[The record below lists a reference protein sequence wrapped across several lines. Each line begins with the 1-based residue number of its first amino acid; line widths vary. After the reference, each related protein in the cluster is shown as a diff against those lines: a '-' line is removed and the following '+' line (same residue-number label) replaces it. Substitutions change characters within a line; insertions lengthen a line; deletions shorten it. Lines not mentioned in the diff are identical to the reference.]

1 VGESLRAGAS
11 GNRLVGLESAVTI
24 GRVNTVPV
32 GRVDMQGKV
41 CLVTGAN
48 SGIGK
53 ATALGLAEM
62 GARVVMVCRDRARGT
77 AARDEIRSAS
87 GNDSVELLVADLA
100 SLGSVR
106 KLAEHFV
113 EAHERL
119 HVLIN
124 NAAVLSPKRMETE
137 DGFEMQFGVN
147 HLAPFMLTNLL
158 LERLKASG
166 STRVVNVS
174 SMAHRGAKIDFEDL
188 QSEKRYKM
196 MRAYGQSKLGNVL
209 FTYAL
214 AKRLAGTGVTA
225 NSLHPG
231 IVRTGIFRDFPGP
244 VRGLEKILGGLI
256 LSTPTKGTK
265 TSLYVATSPEIEGI
279 GGKYFEKCREAE
291 SSAESH
297 DEAVAERLWSVS
309 AAMTGCGQ

>member
-1 VGESLRAGAS
+1 MS
-11 GNRLVGLESAVTI
+11 
-24 GRVNTVPV
+24 
-32 GRVDMQGKV
+32 VDHRDMSGKV

-62 GARVVMVCRDRARGT
+62 GAVVVMVCRDRAKGV

-87 GNDSVELLVADLA
+87 GNDSAELLVADLA
-100 SLGSVR
+100 SLDAVR
-106 KLAEHFV
+106 RLAERFV

-124 NAAVLSPKRMETE
+124 NAAVLLRKRLETQ

-147 HLAPFMLTNLL
+147 HLAPFALTDLL
-158 LERLKASG
+158 LERLKASAPA
-166 STRVVNVS
+166 RIVNVS
-174 SMAHRGAKIDFEDL
+174 SMAHRSATIDFDDL

-225 NSLHPG
+225 NCLHPG
-231 IVRTGIFRDFPGP
+231 IVRTGIFRDFPAP
-244 VRGLEKILGGLI
+244 VRGLEKILGRLV
-256 LSTPTKGTK
+256 LSKPAKGAET
-265 TSLYVATSPEIEGI
+265 TLYAAASPEVEGVS
-279 GGKYFEKCREAE
+279 GKYFEKCREAE

-297 DEAVAERLWSVS
+297 DEAVAERLWAIS
-309 AAMTGCGQ
+309 AEMTGCGR